1 VPIGDTL
8 AQARR
13 RAGLTVAEVS
23 RLTRIRE
30 AVIRKIEEND
40 YSACGGDFYAR
51 GNIRNIAKVVG
62 TDPEPLIRDYDASHR
77 PTDVISAVS
86 LDELFERVTPME
98 APGRSRRNW
107 TALLGPT
114 LVVVAALSVLVY
126 FLVPGPGRAANQA
139 PAGSHQQ
146 AHRVSAGSPEQPV
159 SAASQRAVTAPPSA
173 ANPVP
178 TASRPAA
185 SPAPPAA
192 TARAL
197 VPVSVTAFGSAG
209 AGQGD
214 NPQVAALAIDGK
226 HATAWHTDW
235 YTSAHFGNLYPGT
248 GLLLDMGRPVTI
260 TAAQVTLGSAP
271 GGSFQLR
278 VGSAP
283 SLADLP
289 LVARAGRD
297 GGVIHVRFTASA
309 HGRYVLIWFTR
320 LPPVPGGTYQ
330 ASVYDV
336 RLKGTA

>member
-13 RAGLTVAEVS
+13 QAGLTIAEVS

-30 AVIRKIEEND
+30 AVIAKIEAND
-40 YSACGGDFYAR
+40 FSACGGDFYAR
-51 GNIRNIAKVVG
+51 GNIRNIARVVG

-77 PTDVISAVS
+77 PTDVMSAVS
-86 LDELFERVTPME
+86 LDELFERATPME

-107 TALLGPT
+107 TALLGPA

-126 FLVPGPGRAANQA
+126 FLVPGPGRAASQA
-139 PAGSHQQ
+139 PAANRQPAQ
-146 AHRVSAGSPEQPV
+146 RVTAGSPAQPV
-159 SAASQRAVTAPPSA
+159 SAASQRAATAPASA

-178 TASRPAA
+178 TASQPAA
-185 SPAPPAA
+185 SPAPPA
-192 TARAL
+192 TAARRL

-214 NPQVAALAIDGK
+214 NPQIASLAIDRRHG
-226 HATAWHTDW
+226 TDWHTDW
-235 YTSAHFGNLYPGT
+235 YASAYFGNLYPGT

-260 TAAQVTLGSAP
+260 TAAQVTLGIAP
-271 GGSFQLR
+271 GGNFQLR

-289 LVARAGRD
+289 LVARAGRK
-297 GGVIHVRFTASA
+297 GGVVHVRFTASA

-320 LPPVPGGTYQ
+320 LPSVPDGTYK

-336 RLKGTA
+336 KLEGTA